1 MQPGQILV
9 ANQSGT
15 YVIKMLGDV
24 RLTLCM
30 SFDEF
35 IDNMF
40 ADSGFALV
48 LFDLS
53 GAEAIDSTTLGLMAK
68 ISILGSERRNTT
80 PMVFSTNPSISR
92 LLESMGFGDIF
103 DIVHKLDLPDLNAQ
117 PLPESD
123 MQEGDVKSKVIAA
136 HRILMDLNANN
147 RETFKDLVNIL
158 END

>member
-40 ADSGFALV
+40 ADSGFSLV

-53 GAEAIDSTTLGLMAK
+53 EAEAIDSTTLGLMAK

-103 DIVHKLDLPDLNAQ
+103 DIVHKADLPDINTL
-117 PLPESD
+117 PLLECD
-123 MQEGDVKSKVIAA
+123 LQEAEVKSKVIAA
-136 HRILMDLNANN
+136 HRILMNLNDSN

-158 END
+158 ETD

>member
-1 MQPGQILV
+1 
-9 ANQSGT
+9 
-15 YVIKMLGDV
+15 MLGDV

-40 ADSGFALV
+40 ADSGFSLV

-53 GAEAIDSTTLGLMAK
+53 EAEAIDSTTLGLMAK

-92 LLESMGFGDIF
+92 LLESMGFGDIL
-103 DIVHKLDLPDLNAQ
+103 DIVHKSDLPDINTQ
-117 PLPESD
+117 PLLEFD
-123 MQEGDVKSKVIAA
+123 LQEAEVKSKVIAA
-136 HRILMDLNANN
+136 HRILMNLNDSN

-158 END
+158 ETD